1 MHKTSILYDLWFV
14 FNINIA
20 DTYSTSIEHVLATVH
35 IKHNTNAIPWM
46 HTYIEINLSSASYS
60 NQLRKLIMDYSIVN

>member
-1 MHKTSILYDLWFV
+1 
-14 FNINIA
+14 
-20 DTYSTSIEHVLATVH
+20 
-35 IKHNTNAIPWM
+35 M